1 MKTDNFAFG
10 ALVLLIVSVFWF
22 SYANATGYG
31 NTTTTNNFYPQ
42 TIIDGVSDSDLA
54 KGIATA
60 AAVNHPWDYSVKKD
74 WQAGINGAFYDDEN
88 AVSFGVA
95 KRFDKMDALWHG
107 SFTQNGSES
116 LYTVGAVFRF

>member
-1 MKTDNFAFG
+1 MRIIV
-10 ALVLLIVSVFWF
+10 LVFLIGLQWVIF
-22 SYANATGYG
+22 
-31 NTTTTNNFYPQ
+31 NTVHARGSNTTNNYYPM

-60 AAVNHPWDYSVKKD
+60 AAVNHPFDYSVQD
-74 WQAGINGAFYDDEN
+74 WQASINGAFYDDED
-88 AVSFGVA
+88 AVSFGIG
-95 KRFDKMDALWHG
+95 KRFDKMNALWHS